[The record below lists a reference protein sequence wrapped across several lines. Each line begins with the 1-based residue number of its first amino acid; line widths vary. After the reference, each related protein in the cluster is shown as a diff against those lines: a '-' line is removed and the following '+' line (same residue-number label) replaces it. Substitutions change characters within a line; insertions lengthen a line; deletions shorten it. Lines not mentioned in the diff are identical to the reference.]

1 MKKYCHIL
9 YIAVMMLLPA
19 LNLNAQSNEKP
30 VWVIAHGANWKY
42 STDRALE
49 LGANGVEVDIRTK
62 NTFWNL
68 FYDNTEGKHWS
79 LGHDTYHEYAECDK
93 DNPRAVSLEWM
104 LTGKVTRNYTTT
116 LNDDERFC
124 VLWLDVKNEK
134 YIKELVKYVHDR
146 TPNGTRYSIIYNVY
160 DRNFKSD
167 VLVWLGQNLRSNEY
181 INWGDQL
188 IKKLRPYIDGKI
200 QPKNHFYSRGIFNVN
215 QPQNSKRKR
224 NHLREAAS
232 LAKEGKFCKRVGVW
246 SSITAANA
254 ISWINEGREIV
265 LVYYDKGYRPTV
277 QCRPSALPELVKYY
291 KSGAQKGKTH
301 IATRNDEA
309 F

>member
-104 LTGKVTRNYTTT
+104 LTGKVPGITQQRLMMMKDSAFSGSMSRMRSISRN
-116 LNDDERFC
+116 
-124 VLWLDVKNEK
+124 
-134 YIKELVKYVHDR
+134 
-146 TPNGTRYSIIYNVY
+146 
-160 DRNFKSD
+160 
-167 VLVWLGQNLRSNEY
+167 
-181 INWGDQL
+181 
-188 IKKLRPYIDGKI
+188 
-200 QPKNHFYSRGIFNVN
+200 
-215 QPQNSKRKR
+215 
-224 NHLREAAS
+224 
-232 LAKEGKFCKRVGVW
+232 W
-246 SSITAANA
+246 SSMFMTVLLMAQDIQLFTTYTIG
-254 ISWINEGREIV
+254 ISNLMFWYGLDRISGPMSILIGETSSLRNCVHILR
-265 LVYYDKGYRPTV
+265 
-277 QCRPSALPELVKYY
+277 AKY
-291 KSGAQKGKTH
+291 SQR
-301 IATRNDEA
+301 IIFIQEE
-309 F
+309 FLM